1 MEDCLPELEQ
11 IPLFEN
17 IGPGELPRMLRCLG
31 TVKKRF
37 RRAEFIS
44 LEGDRPGQAGVLLR
58 GAVRMIQEDARGNQ
72 VLLDSVGEG
81 DLFGESFICAEE
93 RGSSVSFQAASDCTV
108 LFLPLCRVLR
118 TCSASCEFHHRL
130 IENLAKIMARKNRLL
145 LERLEILSR
154 RTIRERL
161 LTWFAQQARESGN
174 GRFTCPMGRLEMAEY
189 LCVDRSAL
197 TRELARMKREG
208 LVDFSRNTYWVGRCP
223 CGSAAGNPE

>member
-1 MEDCLPELEQ
+1 MADCLPELGQ

-17 IGPGELPRMLRCLG
+17 IGPDDLPRMLRCLG
-31 TVKKRF
+31 AVRKKF
-37 RRAEFIS
+37 RRSEFIS
-44 LEGDRPGQAGVLLR
+44 LEGDRLDQAGVLLR
-58 GAVRMIQEDARGNQ
+58 GAVHMIQEDARGNK
-72 VLLDSVGEG
+72 VLLDSVGG
-81 DLFGESFICAEE
+81 GGPVRRKFHL
-93 RGSSVSFQAASDCTV
+93 RGRKRQFR
-108 LFLPLCRVLR
+108 FLSGR
-118 TCSASCEFHHRL
+118 TCSNACGFHHRL

>member
-1 MEDCLPELEQ
+1 MEDCLPELER

-17 IGPGELPRMLRCLG
+17 IGPDELPRMLRCLG
-31 TVKKRF
+31 AVRKRF
-37 RRAEFIS
+37 RRSEFIS
-44 LEGDRPGQAGVLLR
+44 LGGDRLDQAGVLLR
-58 GAVRMIQEDARGNQ
+58 GAVHMIQEDARGNK

-81 DLFGESFICAEE
+81 DLFGENFICAEE
-93 RGSSVSFQAASDCTV
+93 SGSSVSFQAASDCVV
-108 LFLPLCRVLR
+108 LFLPLRRVLR
-118 TCSASCEFHHRL
+118 TCSNACGFHHRL

-161 LTWFAQQARESGN
+161 LTWFSQQTRKGG
-174 GRFTCPMGRLEMAEY
+174 GRFTCPMGRIETAEY

-208 LVDFSRNTYWVGRCP
+208 LVDFSGNTYWVPRCP
-223 CGSAAGNPE
+223 CEGAARKPE